1 MFVAALALV
10 LPVPARAHDF
20 TFTEVRLVLARDATF
35 RVDVRCDLDALAL
48 GVDSGADR
56 RRSPPTSGGCPRRS
70 VRRSWPDSSSS

>member
-1 MFVAALALV
+1 MLVAALALV

-48 GVDSGADR
+48 GVDSGAD
-56 RRSPPTSGGCPRRS
+56 SAALAAHIGGLPAAEREALVAGLEQS
-70 VRRSWPDSSSS
+70 